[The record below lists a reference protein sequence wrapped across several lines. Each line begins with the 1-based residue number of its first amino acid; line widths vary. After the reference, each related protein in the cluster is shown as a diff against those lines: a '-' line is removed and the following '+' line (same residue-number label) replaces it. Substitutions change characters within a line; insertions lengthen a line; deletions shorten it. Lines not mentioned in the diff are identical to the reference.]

1 MHFTIFHIIA
11 FIILLICFALICIL
25 IFLKVKQKEMALIS
39 YTIATIF
46 TALLIYSIFL
56 TINQFTTQADL
67 SKLTYTRDL
76 RHESVIVS
84 GKVQNLTKFEIRK
97 CYLMLSI
104 LNQKQVGGEIFNDKN
119 VRNAKMQNTSVSYT
133 IEIIDTLPGNTYK
146 EFRASVPFPPNFNN
160 PEFYHTLKC
169 I

>member
-84 GKVQNLTKFEIRK
+84 GKVQNLTKFEIKK
-97 CYLMLSI
+97 CYLILSI
-104 LNQKQVGGEIFNDKN
+104 LNQQQVGGEIFNDKN
-119 VRNAKMQNTSVSYT
+119 IRNAKMQNTSVSYT

-146 EFRASVPFPPNFNN
+146 EFRVSVPFPPSFNN

>member
-1 MHFTIFHIIA
+1 MQFTIFHILA
-11 FIILLICFALICIL
+11 FIILILCFILICVL
-25 IFLKVKQKEMALIS
+25 IFLKVKHKEFALIS

-46 TALLIYSIFL
+46 TALLIYSVFL
-56 TINQFTTQADL
+56 TINQFTIQASL
-67 SKLTYTRDL
+67 SKLTFSRDL
-76 RHESVIVS
+76 RHESVIIT
-84 GKVQNLTKFEIRK
+84 GRVQNLTKFDIRK
-97 CYLMLSI
+97 CYLMLNI
-104 LNQKQVGGEIFNDKN
+104 LNKKQVGGEIFDDKN

-146 EFRASVPFPPNFNN
+146 TFRAETPFPPSFEN

>member
-146 EFRASVPFPPNFNN
+146 EFRASVP
-160 PEFYHTLKC
+160 
-169 I
+169 

>member
-97 CYLMLSI
+97 CYLILSI

-146 EFRASVPFPPNFNN
+146 EFRVSVPFPPSFNN

>member
-84 GKVQNLTKFEIRK
+84 GKVQNLTKFEIKK
-97 CYLMLSI
+97 CYLILSI
-104 LNQKQVGGEIFNDKN
+104 LNQQQVGGEIFNDKN
-119 VRNAKMQNTSVSYT
+119 IRNAKMQNTSVSYT

-146 EFRASVPFPPNFNN
+146 EFRASVPCP
-160 PEFYHTLKC
+160 
-169 I
+169 

>member
-56 TINQFTTQADL
+56 AINQFTTQADL
-67 SKLTYTRDL
+67 SKLTYTR
-76 RHESVIVS
+76 
-84 GKVQNLTKFEIRK
+84 
-97 CYLMLSI
+97 
-104 LNQKQVGGEIFNDKN
+104 
-119 VRNAKMQNTSVSYT
+119 
-133 IEIIDTLPGNTYK
+133 
-146 EFRASVPFPPNFNN
+146 
-160 PEFYHTLKC
+160 
-169 I
+169 

>member
-84 GKVQNLTKFEIRK
+84 GKVQNLTKFEIKK
-97 CYLMLSI
+97 CYLILSI
-104 LNQKQVGGEIFNDKN
+104 LNQQQVGGEIFNDKN
-119 VRNAKMQNTSVSYT
+119 IRNAKMQNTSVSYT

-146 EFRASVPFPPNFNN
+146 EF
-160 PEFYHTLKC
+160 
-169 I
+169 

>member
-1 MHFTIFHIIA
+1 MHFTVFHIIA
-11 FIILLICFALICIL
+11 FIILLICFSLICIL

-97 CYLMLSI
+97 CYLILSI
-104 LNQKQVGGEIFNDKN
+104 LNQKKVDREIFNDKN

-133 IEIIDTLPGNTYK
+133 IEIIDRLPGNTYK
-146 EFRASVPFPPNFNN
+146 EFRASVPFPPNFDN
-160 PEFYHTLKC
+160 PEFYHTLTC

>member
-1 MHFTIFHIIA
+1 MQFTIFHILA
-11 FIILLICFALICIL
+11 FVILLLCFILVCIL
-25 IFLKVKQKEMALIS
+25 IFLKVKQKEFALIS

-97 CYLMLSI
+97 CYLILSI
-104 LNQKQVGGEIFNDKN
+104 LNQQQVGGEIFNDKN
-119 VRNAKMQNTSVSYT
+119 IRNAKMQNTSVSYT

-146 EFRASVPFPPNFNN
+146 EFRVSVPFPPSFNN

>member
-97 CYLMLSI
+97 CYLILSI
-104 LNQKQVGGEIFNDKN
+104 LNQKKVGGEIFNDKN
-119 VRNAKMQNTSVSYT
+119 IRNAKMQNTSVSYT
-133 IEIIDTLPGNTYK
+133 IEIIDKLPGNTYK
-146 EFRASVPFPPNFNN
+146 EFRACVPFPPSFD
-160 PEFYHTLKC
+160 
-169 I
+169 

>member
-1 MHFTIFHIIA
+1 
-11 FIILLICFALICIL
+11 
-25 IFLKVKQKEMALIS
+25 
-39 YTIATIF
+39 
-46 TALLIYSIFL
+46 IYSIFL

-84 GKVQNLTKFEIRK
+84 GKVQNLTKFEIKK
-97 CYLMLSI
+97 CYLILSI
-104 LNQKQVGGEIFNDKN
+104 LNQQQVGGEIFNDKN
-119 VRNAKMQNTSVSYT
+119 IRNAKMQNTSVSYT

-146 EFRASVPFPPNFNN
+146 EFRASVPFPPTFNN

>member
-97 CYLMLSI
+97 CYLILSI

-133 IEIIDTLPGNTYK
+133 IEIIDTLPGNTY
-146 EFRASVPFPPNFNN
+146 
-160 PEFYHTLKC
+160 
-169 I
+169 

>member
-104 LNQKQVGGEIFNDKN
+104 LNQQQVGGEIFNDKN
-119 VRNAKMQNTSVSYT
+119 IRNAKMQNTSVSYT

-146 EFRASVPFPPNFNN
+146 EFRASVPFP
-160 PEFYHTLKC
+160 
-169 I
+169 

>member
-84 GKVQNLTKFEIRK
+84 GKVQNLTKFEIKK
-97 CYLMLSI
+97 CYLILSI
-104 LNQKQVGGEIFNDKN
+104 LNQQQVGGEIFNDKN
-119 VRNAKMQNTSVSYT
+119 IRNAKCKIQVFL
-133 IEIIDTLPGNTYK
+133 IL
-146 EFRASVPFPPNFNN
+146 
-160 PEFYHTLKC
+160 
-169 I
+169 

>member
-1 MHFTIFHIIA
+1 MQFTIFHILA
-11 FIILLICFALICIL
+11 FVILIFCFILICIL
-25 IFLKVKQKEMALIS
+25 IFLKVKQKEFALIS

-46 TALLIYSIFL
+46 TALLIYSVFL
-56 TINQFTTQADL
+56 TINQFTIQASL
-67 SKLTYTRDL
+67 SKLTFSRDL
-76 RHESVIVS
+76 RHESIIIT
-84 GKVQNLTKFEIRK
+84 GKVQNLTKFNIRK
-97 CYLMLSI
+97 CYLTLSI
-104 LNQKQVGGEIFNDKN
+104 LNKKQVGGEIFDDKN

-146 EFRASVPFPPNFNN
+146 TFRAEAPFPPSFEN

>member
-84 GKVQNLTKFEIRK
+84 GKVQNLTKFEIKK
-97 CYLMLSI
+97 CYLILSI

-119 VRNAKMQNTSVSYT
+119 IRNAKMQNT
-133 IEIIDTLPGNTYK
+133 
-146 EFRASVPFPPNFNN
+146 
-160 PEFYHTLKC
+160 
-169 I
+169 

>member
-84 GKVQNLTKFEIRK
+84 GKVQNLTKFEIKK
-97 CYLMLSI
+97 CYLILSI

-119 VRNAKMQNTSVSYT
+119 IRNAKMQNTSVSYT

-146 EFRASVPFPPNFNN
+146 EFRASVPFP
-160 PEFYHTLKC
+160 
-169 I
+169 

>member
-84 GKVQNLTKFEIRK
+84 GKVQNLTKFEIKK
-97 CYLMLSI
+97 CYLILSI
-104 LNQKQVGGEIFNDKN
+104 LNQQQVGGEIFNDKN
-119 VRNAKMQNTSVSYT
+119 IRNAKMQNTSVSYT

-146 EFRASVPFPPNFNN
+146 EFRASVPFP
-160 PEFYHTLKC
+160 
-169 I
+169 

>member
-11 FIILLICFALICIL
+11 FIILIICFTLICIL
-25 IFLKVKQKEMALIS
+25 IFLKIKQKEMALIS

-56 TINQFTTQADL
+56 TINQFTTQTDL

-76 RHESVIVS
+76 RHESIIVS

-97 CYLMLSI
+97 CYLILSI

-146 EFRASVPFPPNFNN
+146 EFRASVTFPPSFNN

>member
-133 IEIIDTLPGNTYK
+133 I
-146 EFRASVPFPPNFNN
+146 
-160 PEFYHTLKC
+160 
-169 I
+169 

>member
-97 CYLMLSI
+97 CYLILSI

-146 EFRASVPFPPNFNN
+146 EFRANVP
-160 PEFYHTLKC
+160 
-169 I
+169 

>member
-1 MHFTIFHIIA
+1 MQFTIFHILT
-11 FIILLICFALICIL
+11 FIILILCFILICVL
-25 IFLKVKQKEMALIS
+25 IFLKVKQKEFALIS

-46 TALLIYSIFL
+46 TALLIYSVFL
-56 TINQFTTQADL
+56 TINQFTIQASL
-67 SKLTYTRDL
+67 SKLTFSRDL
-76 RHESVIVS
+76 RHESVIIT
-84 GKVQNLTKFEIRK
+84 GRVQNLTKFDIRK
-97 CYLMLSI
+97 CYLMLNI
-104 LNQKQVGGEIFNDKN
+104 LNKKQVGGEIFDDKN

-146 EFRASVPFPPNFNN
+146 TFRAETPFPPSFEN

>member
-1 MHFTIFHIIA
+1 MEKFK
-11 FIILLICFALICIL
+11 ILL
-25 IFLKVKQKEMALIS
+25 
-39 YTIATIF
+39 
-46 TALLIYSIFL
+46 
-56 TINQFTTQADL
+56 N
-67 SKLTYTRDL
+67 
-76 RHESVIVS
+76 
-84 GKVQNLTKFEIRK
+84 FEIRK
-97 CYLMLSI
+97 CYLILSI

-146 EFRASVPFPPNFNN
+146 EFRANVPFPPSFNN

>member
-84 GKVQNLTKFEIRK
+84 GKVQNLTKFEIKK
-97 CYLMLSI
+97 CYLILSI
-104 LNQKQVGGEIFNDKN
+104 LNQQQVGGEIFNDKN
-119 VRNAKMQNTSVSYT
+119 IRNAKMQNTSVSYT
-133 IEIIDTLPGNTYK
+133 IEIIDT
-146 EFRASVPFPPNFNN
+146 
-160 PEFYHTLKC
+160 
-169 I
+169 

>member
-97 CYLMLSI
+97 CYLILSI

-133 IEIIDTLPGNTYK
+133 IEIIDTLPG
-146 EFRASVPFPPNFNN
+146 
-160 PEFYHTLKC
+160 
-169 I
+169 

>member
-97 CYLMLSI
+97 CYLILSI

-146 EFRASVPFPPNFNN
+146 EFRASVP
-160 PEFYHTLKC
+160 
-169 I
+169 

>member
-146 EFRASVPFPPNFNN
+146 E
-160 PEFYHTLKC
+160 
-169 I
+169 

>member
-97 CYLMLSI
+97 CYLILSI
-104 LNQKQVGGEIFNDKN
+104 LNQKKVDGEIFNDKN

-133 IEIIDTLPGNTYK
+133 IEIINILPGNTYK
-146 EFRASVPFPPNFNN
+146 EFRASVPFPPNFDN
-160 PEFYHTLKC
+160 PEFYHTLTC

>member
-146 EFRASVPFPPNFNN
+146 EFRASVPFPP
-160 PEFYHTLKC
+160 T
-169 I
+169 

>member
-97 CYLMLSI
+97 CYLILSI
-104 LNQKQVGGEIFNDKN
+104 LNQKQVGGEIFNDK
-119 VRNAKMQNTSVSYT
+119 MSV
-133 IEIIDTLPGNTYK
+133 
-146 EFRASVPFPPNFNN
+146 
-160 PEFYHTLKC
+160 TLKC
-169 I
+169 KIQVFLIL

>member
-1 MHFTIFHIIA
+1 MQFTIFHILA
-11 FIILLICFALICIL
+11 FVILIFCFILICIL
-25 IFLKVKQKEMALIS
+25 IFLKVKQKEFALIS

-46 TALLIYSIFL
+46 TALLIYSVFL
-56 TINQFTTQADL
+56 TINQFTIQASL
-67 SKLTYTRDL
+67 SKLTFSRDL
-76 RHESVIVS
+76 RHESIIIT
-84 GKVQNLTKFEIRK
+84 GKVQNLTKFNIRK

-104 LNQKQVGGEIFNDKN
+104 LNKKRVGGEIFEEKN
-119 VRNAKMQNTSVSYT
+119 VRNAEMQNTSVSYT

-146 EFRASVPFPPNFNN
+146 TFRAEAPFPPSFEN

>member
-84 GKVQNLTKFEIRK
+84 GKVQNLTKFKIKK
-97 CYLMLSI
+97 CYLILSI
-104 LNQKQVGGEIFNDKN
+104 LNQQQVGGEIFNDKN
-119 VRNAKMQNTSVSYT
+119 IRNAKMQNTSVSYT

-146 EFRASVPFPPNFNN
+146 EFR
-160 PEFYHTLKC
+160 
-169 I
+169 

>member
-146 EFRASVPFPPNFNN
+146 EFRASVPF
-160 PEFYHTLKC
+160 
-169 I
+169 